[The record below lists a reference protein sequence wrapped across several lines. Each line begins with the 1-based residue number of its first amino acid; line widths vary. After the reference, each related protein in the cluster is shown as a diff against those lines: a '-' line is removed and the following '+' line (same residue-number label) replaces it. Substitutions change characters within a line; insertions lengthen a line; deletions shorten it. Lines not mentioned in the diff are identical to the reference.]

1 MQTILAKRQDKKLFC
16 LVHVVQGHISRK
28 LIAST
33 KPSEKSNNEFIRD
46 LIKHQNPKQLG
57 IFERYKFNKRDQA
70 RDFQFMSLNLSIF
83 WDIVILV

>member
-33 KPSEKSNNEFIRD
+33 KPSEKSKNEFIRD
-46 LIKHQNPKQLG
+46 LIEHQNPKQLG
-57 IFERYKFNKRDQA
+57 IFERYKFNKRDPA
-70 RDFQFMSLNLSIF
+70 RDF
-83 WDIVILV
+83 